1 MKLEAK
7 ATPGPSGS
15 HSRVSN
21 HVTANTISTILA
33 VGSHRWYLS
42 SAKRVAPFSKPK
54 AISAMPAHGINAM
67 AINSPP
73 ITKRPFQTIL
83 IVRFLMVMEKNQW
96 AKGGSRAITIMMEA
110 TSAKVLV
117 KASGLNSFPS
127 AATMVK
133 TGRKLTM
140 VMVMAV
146 TMAWAT
152 SLEAR

>member
-1 MKLEAK
+1 RPNVIR
-7 ATPGPSGS
+7 T
-15 HSRVSN
+15 N
-21 HVTANTISTILA
+21 
-33 VGSHRWYLS
+33 
-42 SAKRVAPFSKPK
+42 
-54 AISAMPAHGINAM
+54 PAHGIKAM
-67 AINSPP
+67 ATNILP
-73 ITKRPFQTIL
+73 ITNRPFHAIL
-83 IVRFLMVMEKNQW
+83 IGRFFMVIEKNQW